1 MRKRALVAAASL
13 VLLLGLA
20 APACTFVEGAFG
32 GLGSWLGSN
41 SNDSCDRRYGEK
53 PEPFC
58 QELDDTVAGSEF
70 QDDCRKKFKARA
82 LGEYCPRARRVGGCV
97 DEKKN
102 DDKSVVTD
110 WYYDVSDMIA
120 DGGVEGG
127 GDGGDGTDSA
137 ASDAGDAAAAA
148 TFDPA
153 ETHLTADDV
162 KLKCQDHARYSDGA
176 YFVPAP

>member
-1 MRKRALVAAASL
+1 MVALVALTVAL
-13 VLLLGLA
+13 

-110 WYYDVSDMIA
+110 WYYNVSDMLA
-120 DGGVEGG
+120 SADAGDGGNG
-127 GDGGDGTDSA
+127 GDGGVS
-137 ASDAGDAAAAA
+137 GDAAP
-148 TFDPA
+148 TFDPT
-153 ETHLTADDV
+153 ETHLTAEDV
-162 KLKCQDHARYSDGA
+162 KLKCADHARYSDGA

>member
-1 MRKRALVAAASL
+1 MGA
-13 VLLLGLA
+13 A

-97 DEKKN
+97 DKKTN

-110 WYYDVSDMIA
+110 WYYDVSDMIGGEAGA
-120 DGGVEGG
+120 DGGNAGESEAGDGRDGG
-127 GDGGDGTDSA
+127 GVE
-137 ASDAGDAAAAA
+137 AA

-153 ETHLTADDV
+153 ETHLTAEDV
-162 KLKCQDHARYSDGA
+162 KLKCVDHARYSDGA